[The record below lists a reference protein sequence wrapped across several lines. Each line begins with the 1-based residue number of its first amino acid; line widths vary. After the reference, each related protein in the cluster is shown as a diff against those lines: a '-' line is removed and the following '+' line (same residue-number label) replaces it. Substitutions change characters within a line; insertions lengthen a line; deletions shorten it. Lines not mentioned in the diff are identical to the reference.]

1 MNSPIS
7 SPQPAEF
14 QAHIYNSFLQGDTA
28 DVALRIR
35 ASWNAIYNSH
45 RVVLIQAVRVPLSSS
60 VLTPETS
67 NATSRT
73 SSVIYLPEDLLN
85 QRLKGPPYGLAFPRD
100 Q

>member
-7 SPQPAEF
+7 SPRPAEF
-14 QAHIYNSFLQGDTA
+14 QAHIYNSFLQGNTA

-35 ASWNAIYNSH
+35 ASWNAIYNFH
-45 RVVLIQAVRVPLSSS
+45 RVVLIQAVRTPVSSS

-73 SSVIYLPEDLLN
+73 SSVICLPEGSLN
-85 QRLKGPPYGLAFPRD
+85 RRLKDPPYGLASPKD